1 MSLPIIILLL
11 GGLLGSIFA
20 CILLLQSPNK

>member
-20 CILLLQSPNK
+20 CILLLHSPSK